1 MSLMEGKEDIFKEF
15 KEKFKSTYMVSD
27 SPLIIIVSRVSA
39 SSCLVL
45 HDWLYFLVKKS
56 QMYFRYSYIIILIFF
71 YDTFKQK
78 LLYLQQKQKQQQY
91 SIGST
96 NYTYLVG
103 KQQQILYIF
112 GQVVIT
118 KINHSRLYVIFHFT
132 INSAQ
137 ETRPSP
143 SRSISRRHFMTS
155 SSLLDTKPIL
165 VMTYKTKSVLLLLKK
180 THRVKYCQ
188 KYGIWFWVSLYY
200 AKFLPPR

>member
-1 MSLMEGKEDIFKEF
+1 MSLMEGKEDIFKEL

-45 HDWLYFLVKKS
+45 LDWLYFLVKKS
-56 QMYFRYSYIIILIFF
+56 QMYFRYSYIIILFF
-71 YDTFKQK
+71 MI
-78 LLYLQQKQKQQQY
+78 LLSRNYYIYSKQKQQ
-91 SIGST
+91 IHK
-96 NYTYLVG
+96 VG

-112 GQVVIT
+112 GKVVIT

-137 ETRPSP
+137 DTRPSP

-165 VMTYKTKSVLLLLKK
+165 VMTYKTKSVLLLSTLGKILSK
-180 THRVKYCQ
+180 MWH
-188 KYGIWFWVSLYY
+188 FLHFLS
-200 AKFLPPR
+200 KFCHF

>member
-1 MSLMEGKEDIFKEF
+1 
-15 KEKFKSTYMVSD
+15 
-27 SPLIIIVSRVSA
+27 
-39 SSCLVL
+39 
-45 HDWLYFLVKKS
+45 
-56 QMYFRYSYIIILIFF
+56 MYFRYSYIIILFF
-71 YDTFKQK
+71 MI
-78 LLYLQQKQKQQQY
+78 LLSRNYYIYSKQKQQ
-91 SIGST
+91 IHK
-96 NYTYLVG
+96 VG

-112 GQVVIT
+112 GKVVIT

-180 THRVKYCQ
+180 LHRVNYCQ

>member
-1 MSLMEGKEDIFKEF
+1 MIGFIF
-15 KEKFKSTYMVSD
+15 
-27 SPLIIIVSRVSA
+27 
-39 SSCLVL
+39 
-45 HDWLYFLVKKS
+45 WLKNH
-56 QMYFRYSYIIILIFF
+56 RCILGTVILLYLYLF

-103 KQQQILYIF
+103 KQQQILYIL
-112 GQVVIT
+112 GQVVII
-118 KINHSRLYVIFHFT
+118 KIYHSRLYVIFHFT

-137 ETRPSP
+137 DTRPSP

-180 THRVKYCQ
+180 LYSVNYCQ

-200 AKFLPPR
+200 AKFLPPRQIILQKRSAEPLKIPQNIARIYVKKS